1 MSHKVPMSSHEN
13 KLTIDEVSGLTAVSP
28 RTIRFYIQKGL
39 VDRPVGQRKAAHYT
53 REHVRQLLE
62 IEKWKAA
69 GVSLEAI
76 RGIMTGELAGP
87 DAAALP
93 RTRRAGEIRIC
104 SRVWL
109 APGLELH
116 LDPSELKLD
125 NNQLRQLAGQ
135 ITALVL
141 AMNPKE

>member
-1 MSHKVPMSSHEN
+1 MSSHDN

-62 IEKWKAA
+62 IEKWKTA

-76 RGIMTGELAGP
+76 RGIMAGEQTGPGMP
-87 DAAALP
+87 DPA
-93 RTRRAGEIRIC
+93 RRPGEIRLC
-104 SRVWL
+104 SKVWL

-116 LDPSELKLD
+116 LDPAELKLD
-125 NNQLRQLAGQ
+125 AEQLRRLAGR
-135 ITALVL
+135 IADLVSS
-141 AMNPKE
+141 MTNKE

>member
-1 MSHKVPMSSHEN
+1 MSHKDPMSSYEN

-76 RGIMTGELAGP
+76 RGIMAGGQSGP
-87 DAAALP
+87 GMPEPAQRP
-93 RTRRAGEIRIC
+93 GEIRLC
-104 SRVWL
+104 SKVWL
-109 APGLELH
+109 APGLELY
-116 LDPSELKLD
+116 LDPSELRLD
-125 NNQLRQLAGQ
+125 AEQLRRLAGR
-135 ITALVL
+135 IVDLVSSIP
-141 AMNPKE
+141 NKE

>member
-1 MSHKVPMSSHEN
+1 MSTHEN
-13 KLTIDEVSGLTAVSP
+13 KLSIDEVSSLTSISP

-69 GVSLEAI
+69 GVSLDAI
-76 RGIMTGELAGP
+76 RAIMSGEQTRSGIPEPMR
-87 DAAALP
+87 LP
-93 RTRRAGEIRIC
+93 GEIRIC
-104 SRVWL
+104 SKVWL

-116 LDPSELKLD
+116 LDPSELKLSTE
-125 NNQLRQLAGQ
+125 QLRRLASK
-135 ITALVL
+135 ISDLVSS
-141 AMNPKE
+141 MTSKE

>member
-1 MSHKVPMSSHEN
+1 MSHKSLMSSHEN

-53 REHVRQLLE
+53 RGHVRQLLE

-69 GVSLEAI
+69 GVSLDAI
-76 RGIMTGELAGP
+76 RGIMAGEQAGP
-87 DAAALP
+87 GVPDP
-93 RTRRAGEIRIC
+93 VRQPGEIRLC

-116 LDPSELKLD
+116 LDHSELGLD
-125 NNQLRQLAGQ
+125 AEQLRRLAGKV
-135 ITALVL
+135 ADLVSS
-141 AMNPKE
+141 MTNKE